1 MRTRNVSMTIM
12 LINSLEDTLLKTS
25 DNPLPA
31 RSAQFPLSPLAYL
44 IRCLTVVPLLWSGH
58 SLAGDVDGTT
68 VSLVDN
74 DQAYQ
79 TWNVL
84 NGGVF
89 NVTDSDVISIASTTG
104 STVNLEGV
112 TLGLRQTGIGL
123 SSINS
128 SLTANNVV
136 IKSLSNGLNLVSTRT
151 QAVISNADITGGDF
165 GVVSQLADLALT
177 NAKVTGSGVDSIGL
191 SSSGGTVIAVDSQ
204 ITGGDVG
211 LRVLRPPDNGTS
223 VVELD
228 NTSVE
233 GLAGSAMTVFNRGR
247 TTSVINIRN
256 GSTLVGG
263 NGIILD
269 VNGGSKAQINVS
281 NSDLTGNIIV
291 HDPYDMDAVVD
302 FNMDSASLTG
312 DVDVQDGSIVNLTL
326 ANGSLLTGNINITDA
341 STGSLSLGSGS
352 QMTGNLNLADTSAEQ
367 VNLANASLLL
377 GDINLN
383 DASTATLNVGSG
395 SQMTGSVNLA
405 GTSAAQVNLANTGHL
420 LGDINLN
427 DASTATLNVDSG
439 SQMTGSVNLAGT
451 SAAQVNLANM
461 GHLLG
466 DIDLNDAST
475 ATVNL
480 DSGSQMTGSVN
491 LADTSTAQ
499 VTLANGS
506 QLTGD
511 VIAAAGS
518 TANVTLDSGSLL
530 TGRLENLQ
538 SLSVNNNGQWQMVE
552 DSTVDNLSLNG
563 GRVRF
568 GEATDFQTLNVGTLS
583 GNGIFVMDV
592 DFGSGDRDFL
602 NVTGSASGNHE
613 LLIGSTGTDPVD
625 DASLHVVHIN
635 AGDAT
640 FGLVGGSVDLG
651 TWSYGLRGDGTDWY
665 LDASQ
670 KTISPGTASVLAL
683 FNTAPTVWYGELSSL
698 RYRMGELRSN
708 GGQSGAWSRV
718 YGGKYDVS
726 GNNGLSYSQQQNGF
740 SIGADAPLP
749 LGDGQWLVG
758 VLAGHSDSDLSLA
771 RGSNG
776 TVKSYYAGVYTTW
789 LDAQSGYYFD
799 GVLKFNRFNNDSKVN
814 LSDGTRTKGSYDN
827 NALGASAEFGKHI
840 KLDDGYFVEPSAQLA
855 TVFIQGRDYSPDNGL
870 QASGERTR
878 SLLGKLGATAGRR
891 FDLGEG
897 RYAQPY
903 VRAAYVHEFAKG
915 NKVSIN
921 DNSFNNDLS
930 GSRGELGA
938 GVSVAIADKWDVH
951 ADFQYTDGEKLSQ
964 PWGANVGVRYSW

>member
-1 MRTRNVSMTIM
+1 MGDDALVSGVPDHDADAFSRTRAQSVQGRVARVCAVVGG
-12 LINSLEDTLLKTS
+12 KT
-25 DNPLPA
+25 DLGEA
-31 RSAQFPLSPLAYL
+31 LVY
-44 IRCLTVVPLLWSGH
+44 
-58 SLAGDVDGTT
+58 GTT
-68 VSLVDN
+68 VGRVYNQREAGVVDLGTRGLEVRRGSLAEEN
-74 DQAYQ
+74 GRS
-79 TWNVL
+79 
-84 NGGVF
+84 NGGAR
-89 NVTDSDVISIASTTG
+89 S
-104 STVNLEGV
+104 
-112 TLGLRQTGIGL
+112 
-123 SSINS
+123 
-128 SLTANNVV
+128 
-136 IKSLSNGLNLVSTRT
+136 
-151 QAVISNADITGGDF
+151 GD
-165 GVVSQLADLALT
+165 
-177 NAKVTGSGVDSIGL
+177 
-191 SSSGGTVIAVDSQ
+191 
-204 ITGGDVG
+204 
-211 LRVLRPPDNGTS
+211 
-223 VVELD
+223 
-228 NTSVE
+228 
-233 GLAGSAMTVFNRGR
+233 
-247 TTSVINIRN
+247 
-256 GSTLVGG
+256 
-263 NGIILD
+263 
-269 VNGGSKAQINVS
+269 
-281 NSDLTGNIIV
+281 
-291 HDPYDMDAVVD
+291 
-302 FNMDSASLTG
+302 
-312 DVDVQDGSIVNLTL
+312 
-326 ANGSLLTGNINITDA
+326 
-341 STGSLSLGSGS
+341 
-352 QMTGNLNLADTSAEQ
+352 
-367 VNLANASLLL
+367 
-377 GDINLN
+377 
-383 DASTATLNVGSG
+383 
-395 SQMTGSVNLA
+395 
-405 GTSAAQVNLANTGHL
+405 
-420 LGDINLN
+420 
-427 DASTATLNVDSG
+427 
-439 SQMTGSVNLAGT
+439 
-451 SAAQVNLANM
+451 
-461 GHLLG
+461 
-466 DIDLNDAST
+466 
-475 ATVNL
+475 
-480 DSGSQMTGSVN
+480 N

-538 SLSVNNNGQWQMVE
+538 SLSINNNAQWQMVE

-855 TVFIQGRDYSPDNGL
+855 TVFIQGRDYSLDNGL